1 MQLGRYMR
9 ELWGQKIGLALVLL
23 AATLG
28 ATMVLFHVSFFPP
41 SLGSKSLDLA
51 SASTEVVVDTPRSS
65 IVDLRQDTYAY
76 LAETNRA
83 LLLGNVMA
91 SRPVRNYIGIRAGLP
106 PSEIRISPPVTPEQP
121 RVVTTSSESPK
132 TSDIFRSPDEY
143 RINIEANPTVPILDI
158 YTEAP
163 TASSAESLADAA
175 VKGLGD
181 YLRGTAQRQAT
192 PLRDKVKLTQLGRAR
207 GEVIN
212 EGASLQLAFAVF
224 VIVLFLG
231 STLVIYFSRVRRGWS
246 ATSDP
251 HPDPA

>member
-1 MQLGRYMR
+1 MR
-9 ELWGQKIGLALVLL
+9 ELWGQKIGLALVVL
-23 AATLG
+23 AAVLS

-51 SASTEVVVDTPRSS
+51 SASTEVVVDAPRSS
-65 IVDLRQDTYAY
+65 IVDLRQDTYSY
-76 LAETNRA
+76 LAATNRA

-106 PSEIRISPPVTPEQP
+106 PGEIRITHPVTPEQP
-121 RVVTTSSESPK
+121 RVVATAAEQPK
-132 TSDIFRSPDEY
+132 TSDLFRSPHEY
-143 RINIEANPTVPILDI
+143 RINVEANPTVPILDI

-163 TASSAESLADAA
+163 TASSAERLANAA
-175 VKGLGD
+175 VEGLGD
-181 YLRGTAQRQAT
+181 YLRGTAERQDT
-192 PLRDKVKLTQLGRAR
+192 PLRDKVKLTQLGSAR

-212 EGASLQLAFAVF
+212 EGANLQLAIAVF
-224 VIVLFLG
+224 AIVLFIG
-231 STLVIYFSRVRRGWS
+231 STLVIYISRVRRGWS